1 MNLLRDLSG
10 FPTYLEQ
17 HRLARPQHLP
27 YIRRWVERFLAGGP
41 RPGMAWED
49 RVREFVAALQ
59 QNPGIA
65 DWQVNQAED
74 SVQLYRQF
82 MEEQDV
88 ASGAGDLSPCSSES
102 CGGEAIQ
109 ACSEANSW
117 ASALADER
125 KLLRLR
131 HYSPNTEDSYLEW
144 SQRFAGYC
152 GMRPPAELDDGDVK
166 RFLSHLATERRVSA
180 ATQNQAFNALLF
192 LFRNVLGQSLGGLQD
207 TVRARRGPKLPV
219 VLSQD
224 EVRRLLAE
232 MDGTPR
238 LMAQLI
244 YGAGLRLM
252 ECVTLRVKDLDFD
265 QGHVFVRSGKGDK
278 DRSTLLPQSLV
289 APLRE
294 HLARVKK
301 QHEADLRAGQGE
313 VNLPGALSRKYPNA
327 GKEWAWQYV
336 FPSSIISPDRE
347 DGTLRRFHT
356 TASNLQR
363 AMKEALRKTGIA
375 KHAGVHTL
383 RHSFATHLLE
393 AGVNIREIQEL
404 LGHSH
409 VETTMIYTHVLRELT
424 PRAASPLD
432 RLTA

>member
-1 MNLLRDLSG
+1 MDE
-10 FPTYLEQ
+10 FPVYLER
-17 HRLARPQHLP
+17 HRLARPQHIP
-27 YIRRWVERFLAGGP
+27 FIRRWVERFLSGTHH
-41 RPGMAWED
+41 PGLAWED
-49 RVREFVAALQ
+49 RVREYVAALQ
-59 QNPGIA
+59 QHPGLA
-65 DWQVNQAED
+65 DWQVRQAEE
-74 SVQLYRQF
+74 SVRLYHQF
-82 MEEQDV
+82 VEGHED
-88 ASGAGDLSPCSSES
+88 AAGNGEGSPCPAKGG
-102 CGGEAIQ
+102 GGEEAQ
-109 ACSEANSW
+109 ACSHADSW
-117 ASALADER
+117 ASVFADER
-125 KLLRLR
+125 RLLRLR
-131 HYSPNTEDSYLEW
+131 HYSPNTETSYLEW
-144 SQRFAGYC
+144 TERFAKYC

-180 ATQNQAFNALLF
+180 STQNQAFNALLF

-219 VLSQD
+219 VLSQN
-224 EVRRLLAE
+224 EVQQLLAA
-232 MDGTPR
+232 MDGTPK

-289 APLRE
+289 GPLQE
-294 HLARVKK
+294 HLARVKN
-301 QHEADLRAGQGE
+301 QHEADLRAGHGE
-313 VNLPGALSRKYPNA
+313 ANLPGALSRKYPKA
-327 GKEWAWQYV
+327 GKDWAWQYV

-356 TASNLQR
+356 TGSALQK
-363 AMKEALRKTGIA
+363 AVKEALHRAGIA

-393 AGVNIREIQEL
+393 GGVNIREIQEL

-409 VETTMIYTHVLRELT
+409 VETTMIYTHVVRQNA
-424 PRAASPLD
+424 PAVRSPLD
-432 RLTA
+432 RVVRSVA